1 MRVAFFVG
9 ALDQPA
15 VDNGNLEMFF
25 QLMPDQV
32 AQRARDLGPIP
43 YNLSQEEYLTAWKRV
58 YRDYHDPGGA
68 INVCLGP
75 DGPVRCTP
83 EFLKAIV
90 AVAREYGTGIQMHL
104 LETKYQRLYGLRE
117 TGRPLVRYLQELGFL
132 GPEVSFAHGIWVT
145 GEDMDVLAG
154 EGASIVP
161 NPSSNLRLFDGIA
174 PVREMLARGVNVG
187 LGTDSFGFS
196 DDNDYLEEI
205 RLALLLQRVPGIE
218 GKTISG
224 QEVLEM
230 ATLGGAR
237 ALGLFHRIGSLA
249 PGKRA
254 DLIALSSKRM
264 LSPFMSPLHE
274 PQQILC
280 QRARRE
286 DMRYVMINGRLV
298 LEDGQLTTIDA
309 PSVAEAL
316 GEWYAEM
323 WSERGECEKDIKG
336 VLGEIDPLV
345 NRFFGEYDDGT
356 LQARSMYN
364 AE

>member
-1 MRVAFFVG
+1 VH
-9 ALDQPA
+9 
-15 VDNGNLEMFF
+15 
-25 QLMPDQV
+25 
-32 AQRARDLGPIP
+32 
-43 YNLSQEEYLTAWKRV
+43 
-58 YRDYHDPGGA
+58 RDYHDPGGA

-83 EFLKAIV
+83 EFLKAIK

-117 TGRPLVRYLQELGFL
+117 KGMPLVRYLQELGFL

-237 ALGLFHRIGSLA
+237 ALGLSHRIGSLQV
-249 PGKRA
+249 GKRA

-274 PQQILC
+274 PQEIIC

-286 DMRYVMINGRLV
+286 DMRSVMINGQLV
-298 LEDGQLTTIDA
+298 LEDGQLTTIDV
-309 PSVAEAL
+309 PSVSETL

-323 WSERGECEKDIKG
+323 WSERGECERDIKG
-336 VLGEIDPLV
+336 VLGEIDPFV
-345 NRFFGEYDDGT
+345 TRFFREYDDGT